1 MLGLSEPWQVE
12 DVKLDLA
19 GKKVEVRVAV
29 RRRAAGRRYHRA
41 DCRLP
46 TADCRP
52 ADLPPLSAPPPG
64 YGARYSVYNTLLGRA
79 APPPGGRRPGHP
91 APP

>member
-29 RRRAAGRRYHRA
+29 RRRAADRQYHRA
-41 DCRLP
+41 DCR
-46 TADCRP
+46 P
-52 ADLPPLSAPPPG
+52 AA
-64 YGARYSVYNTLLGRA
+64 AQRA
-79 APPPGGRRPGHP
+79 AAGVWRTIWRVQYASWPGSTATGRKTAGSSST
-91 APP
+91 AMISG